1 VWSDDRYWRQL
12 SLDQQHAAENIGYTQ
27 EVLSPFSTLAC
38 LRSGRSIAAS
48 LAPQLIAPVTGS
60 SHTLSRVA
68 SLCDRPAPA
77 PTMSTFGALQCQACR
92 TKRYLANPDHLGCRR
107 SGMVRVTFTT
117 DRGSLS
123 AMCSANRPLSLATTR
138 TSGIGALA
146 RRLSDTLNPSF
157 YCALPWICF
166 EPVPLFRRVA
176 NACPSNQTVG
186 VLFPERPF
194 PSADTPCR
202 TADAIHRHILLTFIL
217 KSVQRSLCAG

>member
-1 VWSDDRYWRQL
+1 VERRPLLEAAVPGPAACGRKYWLHPRGAFSFLATRLLAVWSLNRSQPGPTVDCASDR
-12 SLDQQHAAENIGYTQ
+12 
-27 EVLSPFSTLAC
+27 VLPS
-38 LRSGRSIAAS
+38 
-48 LAPQLIAPVTGS
+48 
-60 SHTLSRVA
+60 LSRVA
-68 SLCDRPAPA
+68 SLRDRPAPA
-77 PTMSTFGALQCQACR
+77 PTMSTFGALQCQLCR
-92 TKRYLANPDHLGCRR
+92 TKRYLANPDDLGCRR

-157 YCALPWICF
+157 CCALPWVCF
-166 EPVPLFRRVA
+166 EPVPFIRRVA

-202 TADAIHRHILLTFIL
+202 TDDAIHRHTLLTFLL